1 VLGSHLLS
9 DAVGDNVHA
18 RLARSWRVLLGGIV
32 PQGSLPYVRDF
43 VDRTYQTYAHARLP
57 AQ

>member
-18 RLARSWRVLLGGIV
+18 RLAVLLGGIV